1 MEITIVGSSIMES
14 LQMRT
19 MGCPVPRHIN
29 NRRLRIKSD
38 FVKLSE
44 LDKEKRDIENQLSQY
59 DLFFL
64 LFMVRF

>member
-1 MEITIVGSSIMES
+1 
-14 LQMRT
+14 MRT
-19 MGCPVPRHIN
+19 MGCPVPRRIN